1 MLFRSRACLPE
12 WSSQSSP
19 GNGGSPTAFPQP
31 RPCCH
36 IWHLTALSAG
46 QCWKMWSGALAHRV
60 ICWCGKSW
68 HSSKITRLCCG
79 PDDFLQ
85 RPLSA
90 PGLLGVGCF
99 VVSVSFVGS
108 SLSFF
113 FFYGWC
119 VLCVCVY
126 FFWIRFCDR
135 LIFSLESPIRHACSQ
150 EQTDPYHVPTV
161 PDMVWINPQA
171 WCTQFRVTHPRCG
184 DPRVTLLVLLWSL
197 FSSVTL
203 ASLTRWRD
211 VSTGDSCQAACEPTS
226 GLMCC
231 SKGNGSAWKK
241 CECWSTG
248 RLVHFVVV
256 VFVTLMSVI

>member
-19 GNGGSPTAFPQP
+19 GYGGSPTAFPQP

-46 QCWKMWSGALAHRV
+46 RCWKMWSGALAHRV

-113 FFYGWC
+113 FYFTVDVC
-119 VLCVCVY
+119 CVCVFISSEY
-126 FFWIRFCDR
+126 AFVTGLSFLWKVR
-135 LIFSLESPIRHACSQ
+135 LGMHAHKNKLTLTMCPLYLTWFESIHRHGAHSSGWPTPDVGTPEWRYWCCCGHSSPAWPSQVWPGGGTSPRATVARQPASLHLG
-150 EQTDPYHVPTV
+150 
-161 PDMVWINPQA
+161 
-171 WCTQFRVTHPRCG
+171 WCAAQRGTEAPERSVSAG
-184 DPRVTLLVLLWSL
+184 LLV
-197 FSSVTL
+197 
-203 ASLTRWRD
+203 A
-211 VSTGDSCQAACEPTS
+211 
-226 GLMCC
+226 
-231 SKGNGSAWKK
+231 
-241 CECWSTG
+241 
-248 RLVHFVVV
+248 
-256 VFVTLMSVI
+256 